1 MPETLL
7 DYFALYG
14 PFAVLFVVL
23 FYWTLNT
30 YKQREELYRKDIAE
44 IRAEMTEQSK
54 QHYEVL
60 SKFADKY
67 DLVITE
73 IRELKSKVERS

>member
-1 MPETLL
+1 MPENITE
-7 DYFALYG
+7 YFALYG

-23 FYWTLNT
+23 FGWTLKTNA
-30 YKQREELYRKDIAE
+30 QREELYRHDITE
-44 IRAEMTEQSK
+44 IRAELAEQSK

-73 IRELKSKVERS
+73 IREIKAKVEK